1 MTNKNYDSEQEYHG
15 LGMASPSHDHRD
27 LQRKITG
34 NFQKK
39 TSWKESLKLQ
49 YEQAVDGPD
58 DREIEPDISYWGT
71 RKPRRGK
78 KGVKLDDLLLVIEI
92 VHSKNNWDY
101 SYLRILDAFNFKETM
116 QEGFIYNYENGKWWR
131 FRKANNG
138 SIRMEEGKDYSSVL
152 RLYLHTLV
160 KE

>member
-71 RKPRRGK
+71 RKPHRGK

-101 SYLRILDAFNFKETM
+101 SYQRVLDAFNSRRPCKRASYTTM
-116 QEGFIYNYENGKWWR
+116 RMANGGDFAKRTTGASTWR
-131 FRKANNG
+131 RGRTTRA
-138 SIRMEEGKDYSSVL
+138 S
-152 RLYLHTLV
+152 
-160 KE
+160 